1 MDSRRI
7 DPVSDRSSASDGLQ
21 KLIQTQHPGIAS
33 ELQGAINTLR
43 KLQWIAGSGPVPD
56 TVDDAA
62 RATLVQTGGD
72 NVTSTLVPLPGFE
85 LPTFHAGD
93 SFGRYQIVRLLGKG
107 AMGAVYLSYDGQL
120 ERHVALKLPMLS
132 TAEMI
137 ERFHREARVAAK
149 LRSPYICPVFDVGNS
164 NGMNYISMA
173 YIDGVP
179 LSNHIREKR
188 LKQADDIAQLV
199 SKIARG
205 LTKAHEAGVVHRD
218 LKPDNI
224 MVDMDGEPIL
234 MDFGLARN
242 MEEDIRISKS
252 GALTGSPAYMSPE
265 QAQGDQSKVGPPTD
279 IYSLGVILFEI
290 LTGRIPFQGSIVSV
304 LQKIVNESPPRP
316 SIMRSEILQDPHLK
330 RLEELALK
338 MMSKR
343 PSDRFASA
351 AQVADAMDNYLRIDG
366 RASAQARGPAWKRVF
381 WPFARK

>member
-1 MDSRRI
+1 M
-7 DPVSDRSSASDGLQ
+7 SDRSSASDGLQ

-43 KLQWIAGSGPVPD
+43 KLQFIAGAAPLPD

-62 RATLVQTGGD
+62 RATLVQTGGE
-72 NVTSTLVPLPGFE
+72 NVTATLVPLPGFE

-93 SFGRYQIVRLLGKG
+93 SFGRYQVVRLLGKG
-107 AMGAVYLSYDGQL
+107 AMGAVYLAYDGQL

-188 LKQADDIAQLV
+188 LRRGDDIAQLIA
-199 SKIARG
+199 KIARG
-205 LTKAHEAGVVHRD
+205 LSKAHEAGVVHRD

-224 MVDMDGEPIL
+224 MVDVDGEPIL

-279 IYSLGVILFEI
+279 LYSLGVILYEI

-304 LQKIVNESPPRP
+304 LQKIVHEPPPRP
-316 SIMRSEILQDPHLK
+316 SVVRSEILQDPHLK
-330 RLEELALK
+330 RLEELAVKL
-338 MMSKR
+338 MSKA
-343 PSDRFASA
+343 PADRFPSA
-351 AQVADAMDNYLRIDG
+351 ADVAEAMDNYLRIDS
-366 RASAQARGPAWKRVF
+366 RAGASSRGPAWKRVF